1 MESSRKRT
9 LGILIAASVGLTA
22 CCIRLYFETKAPPS
36 VVYRQAGP
44 SEHETDSL
52 GNASQFEEVSRE
64 QTDIAVSSVA
74 EESVIDQNQP
84 IPVYICGSV
93 AMPGVYYVARDTFLF
108 QLVDM
113 AGGLCSDAASENIN
127 MVYCLDQPVSIYI
140 PSITEENTSESVRVK
155 LPSSGFFREDVNQYI
170 WGREDDDDSE
180 YSQDAESSGK
190 ININSAD
197 EDALMRLSGVGE
209 VTAAAII
216 RYRSEHGL
224 FEKIEDIM
232 KVPGIKQ
239 GRFDAIKDM
248 IVV

>member
-1 MESSRKRT
+1 
-9 LGILIAASVGLTA
+9 
-22 CCIRLYFETKAPPS
+22 
-36 VVYRQAGP
+36 
-44 SEHETDSL
+44 
-52 GNASQFEEVSRE
+52 
-64 QTDIAVSSVA
+64 
-74 EESVIDQNQP
+74 
-84 IPVYICGSV
+84 
-93 AMPGVYYVARDTFLF
+93 
-108 QLVDM
+108 
-113 AGGLCSDAASENIN
+113 

-170 WGREDDDDSE
+170 WGREDDDGSE

>member
-1 MESSRKRT
+1 
-9 LGILIAASVGLTA
+9 
-22 CCIRLYFETKAPPS
+22 
-36 VVYRQAGP
+36 
-44 SEHETDSL
+44 
-52 GNASQFEEVSRE
+52 
-64 QTDIAVSSVA
+64 
-74 EESVIDQNQP
+74 
-84 IPVYICGSV
+84 
-93 AMPGVYYVARDTFLF
+93 
-108 QLVDM
+108 M
-113 AGGLCSDAASENIN
+113 AGGLCPDAASENIN

-170 WGREDDDDSE
+170 WGREDDDGSE